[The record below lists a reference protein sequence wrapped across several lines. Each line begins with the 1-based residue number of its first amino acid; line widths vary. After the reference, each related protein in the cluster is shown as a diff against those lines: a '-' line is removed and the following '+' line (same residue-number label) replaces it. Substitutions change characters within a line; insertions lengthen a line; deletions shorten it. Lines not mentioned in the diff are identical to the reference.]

1 MRITDVLVGVSILLW
16 MGAIAAVVLITL
28 QKSRGQQ
35 IKNSRNIII
44 GILAAALVLS
54 TISAG
59 LVFIEPEER
68 GVVISALS
76 PKGYRDTVL
85 QPGLRWIVPF
95 VERPVIYAIS
105 KQTYTMSILP
115 SEGAVFGDDSISA
128 RTKDGQE
135 VIIDASVIFEVDPL
149 KVVDLHIAW
158 QNRYREDL
166 VRPQVRGVI
175 RDAVSQ
181 FGVEEVVSAKR
192 FDMTKYVTD
201 TLSKKF
207 EENGIVLVD
216 FVLRNITFSKEYAAS
231 VEKKQIA
238 EQEAKQAAYT
248 VEQKRQEANQ
258 VIETAKGQK
267 EAAIIAAEGAAQAR
281 ILQAKAEAD
290 AFDLLSK
297 ALKGNPEL
305 LSYLYISKLSPT
317 IETMLLPSSSPFIFQ
332 LPSIGTKVQ

>member
-1 MRITDVLVGVSILLW
+1 MRITDVLAGVSILLW
-16 MGAIAAVVLITL
+16 LGVMAAVVLIYL

-35 IKNSRNIII
+35 VKNSRNIII
-44 GILAAALVLS
+44 GILAGALVLS
-54 TISAG
+54 TVSAG

-68 GVVISALS
+68 GVVISAIS
-76 PKGYRDTVL
+76 PKGYRESVL

-95 VERPVIYAIS
+95 VERAVLYPIS

-115 SEGAVFGDDSISA
+115 SEGAIFGDDSITA

-135 VIIDASVIFEVDPL
+135 VIIDASVIFEVNPVG
-149 KVVDLHIAW
+149 VVQLHIAW
-158 QNRYREDL
+158 QSRYREDL

-181 FGVEEVVSAKR
+181 FGVEEVVAAKR

-201 TLSKKF
+201 TLTKKF
-207 EENGIVLVD
+207 EENGITLVD

-231 VEKKQIA
+231 VEQKQIA
-238 EQEAKQAAYT
+238 EQQAKQAAYT

-258 VIETAKGQK
+258 AIETAKGQK
-267 EAAIIAAEGAAQAR
+267 ESAIIAAEGAAQAR
-281 ILQAKAEAD
+281 ILQATAEAD
-290 AFDLLSK
+290 AFKLIAQSLN
-297 ALKGNPEL
+297 GHPEL

-317 IETMLLPSSSPFIFQ
+317 IQTMLLPSSSPFIFQ
-332 LPSIGTKVQ
+332 LPSIGTRIQ

>member
-1 MRITDVLVGVSILLW
+1 MRITDVLVGVSLLLW
-16 MGAIAAVVLITL
+16 LGAIAAVVLIYL
-28 QKSRGQQ
+28 QSSRGQPV
-35 IKNSRNIII
+35 KNSRNIII
-44 GILAAALVLS
+44 GVLAAALVLS
-54 TISAG
+54 TLSAG

-76 PKGYRDTVL
+76 PKGYRDEVL

-95 VERPVIYAIS
+95 VERSMIYKIS

-149 KVVDLHIAW
+149 KVVPLHIAW

-181 FGVEEVVSAKR
+181 FGVEEVVAAKR
-192 FDMTKYVTD
+192 FDMTKYVTS
-201 TLSKKF
+201 TLSTKF
-207 EENGIVLVD
+207 AENGITLID

-231 VEKKQIA
+231 IEKKQIA

-267 EAAIIAAEGAAQAR
+267 ESAIIAAEGAAQAR
-281 ILQAKAEAD
+281 ILQAKAEAE
-290 AFDLLSK
+290 AFDLLAE

-317 IETMLLPSSSPFIFQ
+317 IETMLLPSSNPFVFQ
-332 LPSIGTKVQ
+332 LPSIGTRVQ

>member
-1 MRITDVLVGVSILLW
+1 MRITDVLMGVSIILW
-16 MGAIAAVVLITL
+16 LGAIAAIVLIYL
-28 QKSRGQQ
+28 QSSRGQPV
-35 IKNSRNIII
+35 KNSRNIII
-44 GILAAALVLS
+44 VILAAALVLS
-54 TISAG
+54 TLSAG

-68 GVVISALS
+68 GVVISAIS
-76 PKGYRDTVL
+76 PKGYRDEVM

-95 VERPVIYAIS
+95 VERAVIYPIS

-158 QNRYREDL
+158 QSRYREDL

-181 FGVEEVVSAKR
+181 FGVEEVVAAKR
-192 FDMTKYVTD
+192 FDMTKYVTS
-201 TLSKKF
+201 TLATKF
-207 EENGIVLVD
+207 SENGITLVD

-231 VEKKQIA
+231 VEQKQIA
-238 EQEAKQAAYT
+238 EQQAKQAAYT

-267 EAAIIAAEGAAQAR
+267 ESAIIAAEGAAQAR
-281 ILQAKAEAD
+281 ILQAKAEAE
-290 AFDLLSK
+290 AFDLIAK

-317 IETMLLPSSSPFIFQ
+317 IQSMLLPSGNPFVFQ
-332 LPSIGTKVQ
+332 LPSIGTSVP

>member
-1 MRITDVLVGVSILLW
+1 MRITDVLVGVSLILWL
-16 MGAIAAVVLITL
+16 GAIAAVVLITL
-28 QKSRGQQ
+28 QKSRGQE

-44 GILAAALVLS
+44 GVLAAALVLS

-76 PKGYRDTVL
+76 PKGYRDEVL

-95 VERPVIYAIS
+95 VERTVIYAIS

-149 KVVDLHIAW
+149 KVVPLHIAW

-181 FGVEEVVSAKR
+181 FGVEEVVAAKR
-192 FDMTKYVTD
+192 FDMTKYVTS
-201 TLSKKF
+201 TLTTKF
-207 EENGIVLVD
+207 AENGITLVD

-231 VEKKQIA
+231 IEKKQIA

-267 EAAIIAAEGAAQAR
+267 ESAIIAAEGAAQAR
-281 ILQAKAEAD
+281 ILQAKAEAE
-290 AFDLLSK
+290 AFDLLAA

-317 IETMLLPSSSPFIFQ
+317 IETMLLPSGNPFVFQ
-332 LPSIGTKVQ
+332 LPSIGTRVP

>member
-1 MRITDVLVGVSILLW
+1 MRITDVLMGFSALLW
-16 MGAIAAVVLITL
+16 LGAIGSVVLVYL
-28 QKSRGQQ
+28 QNSRGQQ
-35 IKNSRNIII
+35 VKNSRNLII
-44 GILAAALVLS
+44 GILAAALVVS

-68 GVVISALS
+68 GVVISAIS

-95 VERPVIYAIS
+95 VERSVIYTVA
-105 KQTYTMSILP
+105 KQTYTMSIAP
-115 SEGAVFGDDSISA
+115 SEGQVFGDDSISA

-135 VIIDASVIFEVDPL
+135 VIIDASVIFKADPL

-181 FGVEEVVSAKR
+181 FGVEEVVAAKR
-192 FDMTKYVTD
+192 FDMTNYVTS

-207 EENGIVLVD
+207 EENGILLVD

-231 VEKKQIA
+231 IEKKQIA

-267 EAAIIAAEGAAQAR
+267 ESAIIAAEGAAQAR
-281 ILQAKAEAD
+281 ILQAKAEAE
-290 AFDLLSK
+290 AFDLLAK

-317 IETMLLPSSSPFIFQ
+317 IETMLLPSSNPFVFQ

>member
-1 MRITDVLVGVSILLW
+1 MRITDVLVGVSLLLW
-16 MGAIAAVVLITL
+16 LGAIAAVVLIYL
-28 QKSRGQQ
+28 QSSRGQPV
-35 IKNSRNIII
+35 KNSRNLVI
-44 GILAAALVLS
+44 GVLAAALVLS

-76 PKGYRDTVL
+76 PKGYRDEVL

-95 VERPVIYAIS
+95 VERSMIYKVS
-105 KQTYTMSILP
+105 KQTYTMSIIP

-135 VIIDASVIFEVDPL
+135 VIIDASVIFAVDPL
-149 KVVDLHIAW
+149 KVVPLHIAW

-175 RDAVSQ
+175 RICLAN
-181 FGVEEVVSAKR
+181 GVEEVVAAKR
-192 FDMTKYVTD
+192 FDMTKYVTS
-201 TLSKKF
+201 TLSTKF
-207 EENGIVLVD
+207 TENGISLID

-231 VEKKQIA
+231 IEKKQIA

-267 EAAIIAAEGAAQAR
+267 ESAIIAAEGAAQAR
-281 ILQAKAEAD
+281 ILQAKAEAE
-290 AFDLLSK
+290 AFDLLAK

-317 IETMLLPSSSPFIFQ
+317 IETMLLPSSNPFVFQ
-332 LPSIGTKVQ
+332 LPSIGTRVQ